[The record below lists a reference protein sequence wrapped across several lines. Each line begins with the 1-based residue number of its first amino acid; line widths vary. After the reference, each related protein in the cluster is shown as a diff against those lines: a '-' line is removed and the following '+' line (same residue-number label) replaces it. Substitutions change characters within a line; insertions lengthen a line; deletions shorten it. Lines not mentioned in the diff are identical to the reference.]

1 MQEKYSGKTLLFLD
15 GSKLGVLAIEKAKY
29 NSIYGMTVTN
39 NIRDE
44 VIFDNDLRLE

>member
-1 MQEKYSGKTLLFLD
+1 MDKYVIKTQYKDVEGKE
-15 GSKLGVLAIEKAKY
+15 VEYAIEKSKY

-44 VIFDNDLRLE
+44 VIFDNQLRLE